1 MFNYTYATNKGL
13 MLQSAGATRDI
24 VEREAMSHI
33 AEMAGDVAGRPPPP
47 DCNKE
52 LRDVFNAIETK
63 NAEQAIKTWTHYA
76 NTKLKQGI
84 SYHKIDEIKMVE

>member
-13 MLQSAGATRDI
+13 ILQSAGATRTI
-24 VEREAMSHI
+24 IEREAMNHI

-52 LRDVFNAIETK
+52 LRNVFDAIALN
-63 NAEQAIKTWTHYA
+63 NAEQAITAWTYYA